1 MIITCKCCKF
11 KFLVKKKDIPQSG
24 RKVRCGICDT
34 EWLYIP
40 GIEGDIIH
48 KHYFAKFILFCVFSL
63 SSLGLLFTFKKNII
77 TIFPNMNIIFD
88 KFTEIYFKLGK
99 YLNEII
105 NKIILITF
113 QLL

>member
-1 MIITCKCCKF
+1 
-11 KFLVKKKDIPQSG
+11 
-24 RKVRCGICDT
+24 
-34 EWLYIP
+34 
-40 GIEGDIIH
+40 
-48 KHYFAKFILFCVFSL
+48 
-63 SSLGLLFTFKKNII
+63 
-77 TIFPNMNIIFD
+77 MNIIFD